1 MNQMKSPWCQSSPSI
16 THHFSGPVC
25 VWLNQVLL
33 FLGPGVSVRE
43 EENLPFILSEFCN
56 VTENLERMCQISRKI
71 RFDGTEPWVLWPS
84 PEF

>member
-1 MNQMKSPWCQSSPSI
+1 MNQMRSPWCQSSPSI
-16 THHFSGPVC
+16 THHFSGPMC

-56 VTENLERMCQISRKI
+56 VTENLERMCQISNK
-71 RFDGTEPWVLWPS
+71 D
-84 PEF
+84 